1 MEKQT
6 EEWRGNP
13 KRRREVSPPLLSP
26 SNNPTYKISANGST
40 VKKQGSQEDSDCL
53 PAPLTR
59 GHFELVL
66 HELPTGARLAL
77 QTCLASWRNGN
88 FSTDDF
94 ISFIKCYTCYSI
106 TLDKI
111 FNSVSKLDP
120 EAKEERERDEEEA
133 AHECRMKDDPNGTA
147 TAAYDILEPSQR
159 TPNQEEITRNKM
171 RREAALHRRCW
182 GIQGAGKVKLGRY
195 LASVLQELRFSLNID
210 GRQQFERILSEYLD
224 SHDTHKFSL
233 RIKDL
238 VDQHQV
244 VVQLSYTTAK
254 YGPYI
259 RHVPAAQ
266 RKMPMPQQ
274 HQQVVYFSFKCV
286 RLMCPLNTLR

>member
-1 MEKQT
+1 M
-6 EEWRGNP
+6 
-13 KRRREVSPPLLSP
+13 
-26 SNNPTYKISANGST
+26 
-40 VKKQGSQEDSDCL
+40 
-53 PAPLTR
+53 
-59 GHFELVL
+59 
-66 HELPTGARLAL
+66 
-77 QTCLASWRNGN
+77 
-88 FSTDDF
+88 
-94 ISFIKCYTCYSI
+94 
-106 TLDKI
+106 TLDKF
-111 FNSVSKLDP
+111 FNSVSLDT
-120 EAKEERERDEEEA
+120 EAKEERERAEEEV
-133 AHECRMKDDPNGTA
+133 AHECHMNDDPHGTA

-182 GIQGAGKVKLGRY
+182 DIQGAGNVKLGRY

-224 SHDTHKFSL
+224 SYDTHKFSR

-244 VVQLSYTTAK
+244 VVQLPYTTAK

-266 RKMPMPQQ
+266 RKIPMPQQ
-274 HQQVVYFSFKCV
+274 HQQVPCLFQV
-286 RLMCPLNTLR
+286 RAIPVL